1 MTAKIFLDNEFLAVA
16 EPFADDLSPIREHL
30 KSQKN
35 RFFVS
40 VTDEA
45 SRFHVLTAQEWRS
58 NPLTPHV
65 LKPITSSILSQ
76 MPKSFRETAHNF
88 KLFAELCP
96 LVLDEDSLCTF
107 EGFNLELFLIQVC
120 MNQEWSGSLLLR
132 FPQLS

>member
-45 SRFHVLTAQEWRS
+45 SRFHVLTAQEWRP

-65 LKPITSSILSQ
+65 LKPITVSILSQ
-76 MPKSFRETAHNF
+76 IPESVRETAHNF
-88 KLFAELCP
+88 KVFAELCP
-96 LVLDEDSLCTF
+96 MVVEEDSLCTF
-107 EGFNLELFLIQVC
+107 EGFNWELFLLQVC
-120 MNQEWSGSLLLR
+120 MNQECGGSLLPR
-132 FPQLS
+132 FPQLN